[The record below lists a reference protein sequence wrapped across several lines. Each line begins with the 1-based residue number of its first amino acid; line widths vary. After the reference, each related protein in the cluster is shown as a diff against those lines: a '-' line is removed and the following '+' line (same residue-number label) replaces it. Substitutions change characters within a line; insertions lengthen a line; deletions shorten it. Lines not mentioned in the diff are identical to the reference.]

1 MNDNPIM
8 PSETQHRDWMAQW
21 NAARS
26 ALRAQR
32 ASELRSLSNERA
44 LAAADALLS
53 IRTLAPVSDSR
64 RTSSG
69 LVQQQALFRRRAAP

>member
-1 MNDNPIM
+1 MAHNLVM
-8 PSETQHRDWMAQW
+8 PSEADQRRWIAQW
-21 NAARS
+21 TAARS

-32 ASELRSLSNERA
+32 AAELAALSDEQA

-53 IRTLAPVSDSR
+53 IGQLADMAPAR

-69 LVQQQALFRRRAAP
+69 LVQQQALLHRRVAS